1 MPHGAVARDLRLLLV
16 VQALRAFAYGAGSVL
31 IGSALAASGRSGL
44 QAGAVFAAM
53 LAGSSVAS
61 LLVGLRAERVG
72 RRRLYRSLLA
82 LMGAAGATFALT
94 EATPLLLL
102 AALTGTLSTDPN
114 ESGPITSLE
123 QAMIAEAPRAARI
136 RTFGRYNAVAY
147 LAGAAGSLLA
157 GVPAALREA
166 DPAVPP
172 DRWWLLLFPVVAA
185 ASVGVAGRLSPRVEA
200 SGSPAGAA
208 RPLGSSR
215 STVARLASL
224 FALDAFAGGF
234 VVQAFLAYWLRRR
247 YGVGADALGPVFS
260 AAGLLQAA
268 SSLAA
273 ARLGGRFGL
282 LRTMVLTHLPSNGLL
297 ALVPLA
303 PTYGWAVALLL
314 ARSTLSQMDVPT
326 RQAYLAAL
334 VPSGER
340 TAAAAF
346 TNTARS
352 LARPAGPLL
361 AGWLMRTF
369 GVGAPLLAAGG
380 LKTVYDA
387 LLWLSFRGVR
397 LPEEPLVPRAARPG
411 PG

>member
-53 LAGSSVAS
+53 LAGNSLAS
-61 LLVGLRAERVG
+61 LLVGMRAERVG
-72 RRRLYRSLLA
+72 RRRLYRWLLA
-82 LMGAAGATFALT
+82 LMGAAGAAFALT

-123 QAMIAEAPRAARI
+123 QAMIAEAPRTARI

-224 FALDAFAGGF
+224 FALDAFAG
-234 VVQAFLAYWLRRR
+234 
-247 YGVGADALGPVFS
+247 
-260 AAGLLQAA
+260 
-268 SSLAA
+268 
-273 ARLGGRFGL
+273 
-282 LRTMVLTHLPSNGLL
+282 
-297 ALVPLA
+297 
-303 PTYGWAVALLL
+303 
-314 ARSTLSQMDVPT
+314 
-326 RQAYLAAL
+326 
-334 VPSGER
+334 
-340 TAAAAF
+340 
-346 TNTARS
+346 
-352 LARPAGPLL
+352 
-361 AGWLMRTF
+361 
-369 GVGAPLLAAGG
+369 
-380 LKTVYDA
+380 
-387 LLWLSFRGVR
+387 
-397 LPEEPLVPRAARPG
+397 
-411 PG
+411 